1 MTIHESRLA
10 RHKKNWLNE
19 HRVIGQIIASLIGI
33 SLALW
38 LILPYVFGDS
48 GEQVAAAKKSV
59 AALFY
64 DKNEDFLNEKITK
77 EQLNSAERQVNAL
90 KGIARN
96 NLEKRLASAHQ
107 KFQAIEQLN
116 DIYDSEQP
124 LIVGNEVA
132 EVTLLKEGVTK
143 EQIRKALSAQ
153 PNSTDSF
160 GKTVA
165 TLYTKANDILD
176 NIDKANELINA
187 LPTTIK
193 TGESLSELVEQLK
206 EVDEVMAPIKEQ
218 PQFKAGLAKFQKTT
232 KALSEAILG
241 ESEERPMNEEVA
253 ERLFECQALA
263 QHLSGTAVDRR
274 PMIALTFDDGPNDT
288 YTPQVLDILAKHKVK
303 GTFFVMGAYVDDHPE
318 MAKRIVSEGH
328 QIANHT
334 YTHPDLAA
342 LSDEKVLQEIEWTQ
356 ESIRD
361 VTGVTPDLYRLPF
374 GSGGARV
381 VKLLKPMTSIIWNV
395 DSEDWMSKN
404 KQAIMNQVLSTLQ
417 RQSILLMHD
426 THQATPDALDELIPI
441 LKEKGYRFVMPEDI
455 PFDYHYY

>member
-1 MTIHESRLA
+1 MTIHESRMA
-10 RHKKNWLNE
+10 RHKANWFQE
-19 HRVIGQIIASLIGI
+19 HRVVGQIIASLIGI
-33 SLALW
+33 GLALW
-38 LILPYVFGDS
+38 LILPHVFGDS
-48 GEQVAAAKKSV
+48 GEQVAIAKKSV
-59 AALFY
+59 AGLFY
-64 DKNEDFLNEKITK
+64 DKSEIFLNEKISK
-77 EQLNSAERQVNAL
+77 EQLDSVEQQVKNL
-90 KGIARN
+90 KGMARN
-96 NLEKRLASAHQ
+96 NLEKRLASARQ
-107 KFQAIEQLN
+107 KLQTIEQLGEV
-116 DIYDSEQP
+116 YDSKQP
-124 LIVGNEVA
+124 MIVGNVVTEA
-132 EVTLLKEGVTK
+132 TLLKADVTK
-143 EQIRKALSAQ
+143 EQVTKALATQ
-153 PNSTDSF
+153 AKRTDPF
-160 GKTVA
+160 GKTVTA
-165 TLYTKANDILD
+165 LYTKAKDILD
-176 NIDKANELINA
+176 DVEKANELVDA
-187 LPTTIK
+187 LPTTIEA
-193 TGESLSELVEQLK
+193 GESLSELVEQLK
-206 EVDEVMAPIKEQ
+206 ETDEVIQSVKEQ
-218 PQFKAGLAKFQKTT
+218 PQFKTGLEKFQKTT

-263 QHLSGTAVDRR
+263 QHLSGTAIDNR
-274 PMIALTFDDGPNDT
+274 PLIALTFDDGPNET
-288 YTPQVLDILAKHKVK
+288 YTPQVLDILAKHNVK
-303 GTFFVMGAYVDDHPE
+303 GTFFVMGAYVDEHPE

-381 VKLLKPMTSIIWNV
+381 VKLLKPLTSIIWNV

-404 KQAIMNQVLSTLQ
+404 KQTIMNQVLSTLQ
-417 RQSILLMHD
+417 PQSILLMHD